1 MSSSYIEI
9 ATADSLDQLSRESRE
24 WNKVGARYAGLTL
37 DIHENVVRTHQ
48 LICDYTDYAREWSKS
63 PDTFSDDQVQR
74 AVMTLLVKS
83 ILGWHSKDALID
95 FLLKAPRI
103 EDEDDEYNLSNYLFS
118 SEGCR
123 LMAMYPFIR

>member
-1 MSSSYIEI
+1 MSASYIEL
-9 ATADSLDQLSRESRE
+9 ATSDGVQQLSRESRE
-24 WNKVGARYAGLTL
+24 WNDTGATYAELTL
-37 DIHENVVRTHQ
+37 SIHENVVRTHQ
-48 LICDYTDYAREWSKS
+48 LICDYPDYAREWSKS

-103 EDEDDEYNLSNYLFS
+103 EDEDDEYSLSDYLFS
-118 SEGCR
+118 SEGRR
-123 LMAMYPFIR
+123 LMVMYPFIR